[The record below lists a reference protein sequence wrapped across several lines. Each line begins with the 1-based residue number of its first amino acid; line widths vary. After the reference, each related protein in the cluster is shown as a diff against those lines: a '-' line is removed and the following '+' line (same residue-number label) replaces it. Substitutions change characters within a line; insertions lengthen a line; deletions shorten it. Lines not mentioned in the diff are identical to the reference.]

1 MRKRYEEDENAWRG
15 GWESVA
21 RGMKMRGDAGI
32 TTSGRRRDY
41 VATQLALRR
50 DAVLKEKVKELWDDN
65 KSYKS
70 NR

>member
-1 MRKRYEEDENAWRG
+1 MEKWSEGDEKAMRG

-21 RGMKMRGDAGI
+21 RGMKMRGDAGMA
-32 TTSGRRRDY
+32 TSGRKRDY

>member
-1 MRKRYEEDENAWRG
+1 
-15 GWESVA
+15 
-21 RGMKMRGDAGI
+21 MKMRGDAGMA
-32 TTSGRRRDY
+32 TSGRRRDY